1 VVAALLAA
9 LVTAGLATGGVALS
23 RAVAG
28 DGPAADRSAATTAAA
43 AAAGKASVAVADLN
57 AVRLTMRKSR
67 GRTLLVH
74 FWASWC
80 LPCLQELPVIN
91 RFALDMKAKG
101 GVDVLSLSL
110 DNPDAVHRVEKLL
123 NETAPALTPTIV
135 KVDDADAFITA
146 FDARWEG
153 SIPALFAYDGQGR
166 LRARHI
172 GEATRRELDRLV
184 ADASNT
190 AKAK

>member
-1 VVAALLAA
+1 MVAALLAA

-23 RAVAG
+23 PAVAA
-28 DGPAADRSAATTAAA
+28 DGPAAERPSAAP
-43 AAAGKASVAVADLN
+43 AAAGKAGVAIADLN

-91 RFALDMKAKG
+91 RFAQDMKAK

-110 DNPDAVHRVEKLL
+110 DNPDAVNRVEKLL

-146 FDARWEG
+146 FDTRWEG

-184 ADASNT
+184 ADASNSR
-190 AKAK
+190 AK

>member
-23 RAVAG
+23 RAVAA
-28 DGPAADRSAATTAAA
+28 DGPAAERPSAAAV
-43 AAAGKASVAVADLN
+43 GKAGVAIADLN

-91 RFALDMKAKG
+91 RFAQDMKAK

-110 DNPDAVHRVEKLL
+110 DNPDAVNRVEKLL

-135 KVDDADAFITA
+135 KVDDADAFIIA

-172 GEATRRELDRLV
+172 GEATRRELERLV
-184 ADASNT
+184 ADTSNST
-190 AKAK
+190 RAK

>member
-23 RAVAG
+23 RAVAA

-43 AAAGKASVAVADLN
+43 AAAGKASMAIADLN

-91 RFALDMKAKG
+91 RFAQDMKAK

-110 DNPDAVHRVEKLL
+110 DNPEAVNRVEKLL

-184 ADASNT
+184 ADASNA
-190 AKAK
+190 AKVK